1 MARGDDAPSRRA
13 CSPRGTPSAYGARV
27 LCRLGPTSWLLL
39 VTPLLLLRKVF
50 SLLFLQPAAVSVVV
64 QTLFHCK
71 LRLFLLLC
79 ERLFL
84 LLL

>member
-1 MARGDDAPSRRA
+1 
-13 CSPRGTPSAYGARV
+13 
-27 LCRLGPTSWLLL
+27 LLL